1 LVSATDIKAAIVIGA
16 TQAQTQGLKPALS
29 SDQKVQRSLVWL
41 VVLYLLVTLVLPL
54 TMVFVKAMQTYQF
67 AVADIAVSM
76 QRDDQWSEPRSLAT
90 WLQDGQDQLNR
101 EPSERSREQ
110 ITKIIPKSERR
121 DVQMFALQDNSAH
134 GGLLLIEGNLS
145 EPGQRVEI
153 EPSRLSSVQIKPVM
167 HYSLGNFNTYFSNP
181 VLTQSIG
188 NSIWVAVLVVLIVIP
203 LAFAFAYGLTRT
215 CMPLKSSF
223 RLIATIP
230 VLIPSL
236 LPGIGL
242 VYLFGEQGILKSW
255 LMGESLYGPIGIV
268 MASAFFTFP
277 HALIIMVIA
286 LSTTDQ
292 RLYEAAQV
300 LGASK
305 WRTFRMVTIPGAR
318 YGIVSA
324 IFVVFTLVI
333 TDFGV
338 PKVVGGDFNVLA
350 LDIYK
355 QVVGQQN
362 FQIGAV
368 VSLILLLPSV
378 LAFTVDRI
386 NARKQVALMSAKA
399 VPYVPQRDL
408 LRDFSVTTICALIS
422 IYILGLLLMCQAA
435 AVIKFWPYDL
445 SISFRHFEF
454 DRMDGG
460 GWRSFYNSLFMAA
473 CAATIGGALI
483 FLGAYLTEKMRASNV
498 MRATLH
504 MMAMIPM
511 AVPGMVLGLAFIF
524 FFNNPENPL
533 YFLYGTMAILVINTI
548 SHLYTVP
555 HISAVTA
562 LKQLDAEFESVAMS
576 LKQPFWRS
584 MTRVTVPVCA
594 PALGEIWLYIFV
606 NAMTTVSAVVFL
618 YSPTTQ
624 LASVAVLNMDD
635 AGDIAPAAAMGMMIF
650 YSNVMARLIYYG
662 IIARYFRKGQRW
674 RATS

>member
-1 LVSATDIKAAIVIGA
+1 VNAASQVKTPKPVLSA
-16 TQAQTQGLKPALS
+16 
-29 SDQKVQRSLVWL
+29 DQKVQRTLVWL
-41 VVLYLLVTLVLPL
+41 VVIYLLATLILPL
-54 TMVFVKAMQTYQF
+54 TMVFIKAMQTYQF
-67 AVADIAVSM
+67 VPADITVSM
-76 QRDDQWSEPRSLAT
+76 KIDDQWQEPRSLGS
-90 WLQDGQDQLNR
+90 WLQSSDYVMNAR
-101 EPSERSREQ
+101 PSERSREQ
-110 ITKIIPKSERR
+110 ITRIIPKSARQ
-121 DVQMFALQDNSAH
+121 DVQMFALQDNSPE
-134 GGLLLIEGNLS
+134 GGVLLVGGNLS
-145 EPGQRVEI
+145 DKGQRI
-153 EPSRLSSVQIKPVM
+153 EVAPDRLARVQIRPVM
-167 HYSLGNFNTYFSNP
+167 SYSLGNFETYFSNP

-188 NSIWVAVLVVLIVIP
+188 NSVIVALLVVLIVIP
-203 LAFAFAYGLTRT
+203 LAFVFAYGLTRT
-215 CMPLKSSF
+215 FMPMKSTF

-255 LMGESLYGPIGIV
+255 LMGEPLYGPIGIV

-305 WRTFRMVTIPGAR
+305 WRTFRKVTIPGAR

-324 IFVVFTLVI
+324 FFVVFTLVI

-386 NARKQVALMSAKA
+386 NARKQIALMSAKA
-399 VPYVPQRDL
+399 VPYQPQQDF
-408 LRDFSVTTICALIS
+408 LRDAGVTSVCVLVS
-422 IYILGLLLMCQAA
+422 IYILGILLMCQAA

-460 GWRSFYNSLFMAA
+460 GWQSFHNSLFMAA
-473 CAATIGGALI
+473 SAATIGGALI
-483 FLGAYLTEKMRASNV
+483 FLGAYLTEKMRSSSL
-498 MRATLH
+498 MRSVLH

-524 FFNNPENPL
+524 FFNEPSNPL

-555 HISAVTA
+555 HISAMTA
-562 LKQLDAEFESVAMS
+562 LKQLDVEFESVSMS

-584 MTRVTVPVCA
+584 LTRVTVPVCA
-594 PALGEIWLYIFV
+594 PAMGEIWLYIFV

-650 YSNVMARLIYYG
+650 YSNVTARLIYYG
-662 IIARYFRKGQRW
+662 IFARYFKRGQRW
-674 RATS
+674 RTAS